1 MTKRKAETSV
11 NRKIIATSTYQNLHC
26 QYLKMKNEQVSEQI
40 KVKQEVSK
48 LAEGIRDDKR
58 NLLNALMMRDKLA
71 QDLNRM
77 S

>member
-1 MTKRKAETSV
+1 
-11 NRKIIATSTYQNLHC
+11 
-26 QYLKMKNEQVSEQI
+26 MKNEQVSEQI

-58 NLLNALMMRDKLA
+58 NLLNALMLRDKLA

>member
-1 MTKRKAETSV
+1 M
-11 NRKIIATSTYQNLHC
+11 ATSTYQNLHC

-58 NLLNALMMRDKLA
+58 NLLNALMLRDKLA